1 MRSMMFRPVI
11 VSAIAAFAFAASAPV
26 MGGEKEPRAQS
37 LSGQLLVASSKIGDP
52 RFAGTVIYMV
62 DHDASGAFGLV
73 INRAIGS
80 GPLNTLLKG
89 FGIGG
94 DEIAGTIRL
103 HYGGPVEPS
112 RGFVLHSSDYKS
124 DATTEVDNEV
134 SITTEL
140 DILKAIGKGNGPR
153 HSLFALGYAGWSAGQ
168 LERELM
174 RQDWL
179 TAPADSKLIFD
190 ADLDS
195 KWDRASAHAGLPL

>member
-1 MRSMMFRPVI
+1 
-11 VSAIAAFAFAASAPV
+11 
-26 MGGEKEPRAQS
+26 
-37 LSGQLLVASSKIGDP
+37 
-52 RFAGTVIYMV
+52 MV
-62 DHDASGAFGLV
+62 NHDTSGAFGLV

-80 GPLNTLLKG
+80 GPLNALLKG
-89 FGIGG
+89 FGVDGG
-94 DEIAGTIRL
+94 GIAATIRL

>member
-1 MRSMMFRPVI
+1 MMFRRVM
-11 VSAIAAFAFAASAPV
+11 VSVIAAFAFAASAPAP
-26 MGGEKEPRAQS
+26 GGEKKPRAQS
-37 LSGQLLVASSKIGDP
+37 LTGQLLVASSRIADP

-62 DHDASGAFGLV
+62 NHDASGAFGLV

-80 GPLNTLLKG
+80 GPLNALLKG
-89 FGIGG
+89 FGINDG
-94 DEIAGTIRL
+94 EVAGTILL
-103 HYGGPVEPS
+103 HYGGPVEPD

-124 DATTEVDNEV
+124 VATTEVGNEV
-134 SITTEL
+134 SFTTEL
-140 DILKAIGKGNGPR
+140 EILKAIGKGNGPR

-179 TAPADSKLIFD
+179 TAPADSELIFD

-195 KWDRASAHAGLPL
+195 KWDRASVHAGLPL